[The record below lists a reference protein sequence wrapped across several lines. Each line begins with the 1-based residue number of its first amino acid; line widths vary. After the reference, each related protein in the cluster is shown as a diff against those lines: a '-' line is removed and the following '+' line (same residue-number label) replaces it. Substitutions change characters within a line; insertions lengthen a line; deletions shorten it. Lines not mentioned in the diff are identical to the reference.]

1 MSDSVATD
9 AGLRRRYLGWQQGLM
24 NLGWLLAMHAA
35 LFAALWWLPA
45 YLAVIVC
52 VIHQRLLSEWFH
64 EATHWNLL
72 PDRGWNDRVADLLIG
87 PFNGTRVR
95 NNRPGHFRHHAAREY
110 FVPADPDTAKAAA
123 TTRRDLWTGVLRDVT
138 GQTALSAFLRASG
151 GAAAGDAGARTAGRA
166 DGTTPAGGIDRAW
179 FGGLALLHG
188 AGFAA
193 TLAAGRWE
201 LYPLYFGAL
210 LTLYPL
216 ANRVR
221 LYAQHA
227 EIATDGSVRL
237 NGSTASRTFH
247 AGLLEQVLL
256 HGPMIMYH
264 HEHHARP
271 ALPYRALR
279 VIAGRSPDPNI
290 TGHGGWRLTA
300 ALLGSLR

>member
-1 MSDSVATD
+1 MSGTRDAATGAD
-9 AGLRRRYLGWQQGLM
+9 ANLRRQYLGRRHGAL
-24 NLGWLLAMHAA
+24 NTGWLLAMHAT

-45 YLAVIVC
+45 GLALVAC
-52 VIHQRLLSEWFH
+52 VIHQRMLSEWFH

-72 PDRGWNDRVADLLIG
+72 PDRAWNDRVADLLIG

-95 NNRPGHFRHHAAREY
+95 NNRPGHFRHHATREF
-110 FVPADPDTAKAAA
+110 FVPEDPDTATAAAA
-123 TTRRDLWTGVLRDVT
+123 TRRELWSGVFRDLTGR
-138 GQTALSAFLRASG
+138 TAFSAFLRAS
-151 GAAAGDAGARTAGRA
+151 AGDSGRA
-166 DGTTPAGGIDRAW
+166 GSGRSGVDHSGVDWGW
-179 FGGLALLHG
+179 FGALALLHG

-193 TLAAGRWE
+193 TVAAGRWE

-210 LTLYPL
+210 LTLYPV

-227 EIATDGSVRL
+227 AINADGTARL
-237 NGSTASRTFH
+237 DGSTASRTFH
-247 AGLLEQVLL
+247 AGLVEQLLL

-279 VIAGRSPDPNI
+279 AIAGRSADPNV
-290 TGHGGWRLTA
+290 TGTSGWRLA
-300 ALLGSLR
+300 GLLLRSLP